1 MEQIYVSQPRDEG
14 GYEVARWNALEK
26 KYVVMP
32 AEVFNNEEDAKAR
45 ARALNEE
52 LETEK

>member
-1 MEQIYVSQPRDEG
+1 MEQIYVSQPRDKG
-14 GYEVARWNALEK
+14 GYEVARWNAIEK
-26 KYVVMP
+26 KYVAMP
-32 AEVFNNEEDAKAR
+32 AEKFNNEEDAKAR